1 VHVAADV
8 EGRVQL
14 QQVGLPHQHLVGGT
28 AQAADLPLRQL
39 LLRRL
44 PAAAPCIL
52 EKEAADHVVH
62 SSTAHLHPLM
72 LLLLVLRVVVVPPPP
87 LSLSLPRP
95 AATLLA
101 IELKTK
107 KEAGNA
113 YNLKDVF
120 SNHP

>member
-1 VHVAADV
+1 
-8 EGRVQL
+8 
-14 QQVGLPHQHLVGGT
+14 
-28 AQAADLPLRQL
+28 
-39 LLRRL
+39 
-44 PAAAPCIL
+44 
-52 EKEAADHVVH
+52 
-62 SSTAHLHPLM
+62 M